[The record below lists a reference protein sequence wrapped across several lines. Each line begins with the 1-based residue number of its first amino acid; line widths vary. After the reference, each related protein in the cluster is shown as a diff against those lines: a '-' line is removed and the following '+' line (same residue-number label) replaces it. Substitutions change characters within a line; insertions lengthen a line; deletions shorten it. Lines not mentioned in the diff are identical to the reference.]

1 MTKSI
6 LAKTATGEI
15 QLTITVPVSRI
26 RETYNQALEEI
37 AQRTEIPGFR
47 KGKAPKELVEEKVGK
62 AEIYERAIQNLV
74 PRLYVEAIEEHHLKP
89 IIAPKVE
96 LLKAE
101 EGKDWE
107 IRITTCEKPE
117 IKLGKYKEEIRKAL
131 SPAKLWTPR
140 KKFKRGEKPDS
151 QEDTEDEKTQKVIEK
166 ILEITQIVLP
176 KMLIDDEVNRALS
189 HLINQTNSLGLTIDQ
204 YLASIN
210 KTSEQIRAEYEAKV
224 SDQLKLQFAL
234 DEIAEQ
240 ENIRIEDE
248 EVDDLIKATAD
259 ETLRQNLDKP
269 IQREYLRGILR
280 RKKILDFLAKL

>member
-1 MTKSI
+1 
-6 LAKTATGEI
+6 
-15 QLTITVPVSRI
+15 
-26 RETYNQALEEI
+26 
-37 AQRTEIPGFR
+37 
-47 KGKAPKELVEEKVGK
+47 
-62 AEIYERAIQNLV
+62 
-74 PRLYVEAIEEHHLKP
+74 
-89 IIAPKVE
+89 
-96 LLKAE
+96 
-101 EGKDWE
+101 
-107 IRITTCEKPE
+107 
-117 IKLGKYKEEIRKAL
+117 
-131 SPAKLWTPR
+131 
-140 KKFKRGEKPDS
+140 
-151 QEDTEDEKTQKVIEK
+151 
-166 ILEITQIVLP
+166 
-176 KMLIDDEVNRALS
+176 MLIDDEVNRALS